1 MTKRLFEGSKRP
13 QESTDLELNH
23 WISKDIT
30 HDLDAKE
37 CRISKVMTHDLD
49 ARNAKAMVLL
59 NQ

>member
-1 MTKRLFEGSKRP
+1 MP
-13 QESTDLELNH
+13 QDSTALELNP
-23 WISKDIT
+23 WISKDIA

-49 ARNAKAMVLL
+49 ARNAKAMVSL

>member
-1 MTKRLFEGSKRP
+1 MTP
-13 QESTDLELNH
+13 QESAALEQNH

-37 CRISKVMTHDLD
+37 CRISKVMTHDLH
-49 ARNAKAMVLL
+49 ARNAKAMVSL